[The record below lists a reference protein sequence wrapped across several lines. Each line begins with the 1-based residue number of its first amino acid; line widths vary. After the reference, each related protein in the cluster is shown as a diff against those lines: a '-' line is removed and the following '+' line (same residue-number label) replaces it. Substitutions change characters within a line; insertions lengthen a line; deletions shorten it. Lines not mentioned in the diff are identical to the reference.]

1 MSGIKREKRI
11 KGQKK
16 RERNIKGEK
25 REEWEKE
32 NSKKHRKMSFHSM
45 ALK

>member
-25 REEWEKE
+25 REEGEKE
-32 NSKKHRKMSFHSM
+32 NSKKHSKVSFQFM
-45 ALK
+45 PLK

>member
-16 RERNIKGEK
+16 KKRNIKGEK
-25 REEWEKE
+25 REEGEKE
-32 NSKKHRKMSFHSM
+32 NSKKHSKVSFHFM
-45 ALK
+45 P